1 MAASNMPVF
10 NVYTVEDRGQGEDP
24 FWLKIG
30 AAFSHKDGKGFNLVL
45 SAFPIDNR
53 LVMRIPA
60 ENGEDG
66 DKKPEP
72 QSKSRRKR

>member
-1 MAASNMPVF
+1 MAASNLPSF
-10 NVYTVEDRGQGEDP
+10 NVYTVEDRGKDEDS

-30 AAFSHKDGKGFNLVL
+30 AAFPHKDGKGFNLVL

-60 ENGEDG
+60 ENGKEE
-66 DKKPEP
+66 DKKSEP
-72 QSKSRRKR
+72 KPKSRRR

>member
-1 MAASNMPVF
+1 MADNHSPSF

-30 AAFSHKDGKGFNLVL
+30 AAFPHKDGKGFNLVL

-53 LVMRIPA
+53 LVMRTPA
-60 ENGEDG
+60 ENGTNE